1 MQLRRLGRI
10 ESELRLGSLITVW
23 TALATRRSC
32 WERSSARL
40 CCPPEAVTVRL
51 TLPER
56 CKLCGAIGSVV
67 PETTITGGVVL
78 LKWFCRTCAAEWPMT
93 KAEQQMVEGREA
105 QPDPATPPESPSRGR
120 HEKS

>member
-23 TALATRRSC
+23 TALATRRAC

-67 PETTITGGVVL
+67 PETTITG
-78 LKWFCRTCAAEWPMT
+78 RSSAA
-93 KAEQQMVEGREA
+93 QMVL
-105 QPDPATPPESPSRGR
+105 PNVRGR
-120 HEKS
+120 MADDQSGATNGRRARGAA